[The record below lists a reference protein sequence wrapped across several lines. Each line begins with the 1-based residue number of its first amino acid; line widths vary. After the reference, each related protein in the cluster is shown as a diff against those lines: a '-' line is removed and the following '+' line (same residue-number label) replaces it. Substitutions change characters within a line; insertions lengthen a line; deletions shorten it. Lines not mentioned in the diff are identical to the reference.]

1 MIGCKLKDLSGI
13 NGFLNLECL
22 FASYN
27 EIEILSDLA
36 FNQNLRVVDLEG
48 NMISNMD
55 EVEYMLTID
64 NLEVVNLDYNPV
76 MEERK
81 KEIMGLFGEILET

>member
-64 NLEVVNLDYNPV
+64 NLEMVNLDYNPV

-81 KEIMGLFGEILET
+81 KEVMGLFGEILET